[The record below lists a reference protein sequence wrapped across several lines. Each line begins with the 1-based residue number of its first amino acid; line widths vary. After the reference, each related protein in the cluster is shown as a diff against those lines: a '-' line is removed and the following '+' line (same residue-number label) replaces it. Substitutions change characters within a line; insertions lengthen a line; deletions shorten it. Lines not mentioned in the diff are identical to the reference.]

1 MFGGIIMRFLSGIQ
15 PSGNITLGN
24 YLGAVKNFV
33 RLQNREDF
41 TDFLVFIA
49 DMHAI
54 TVPQDKEALRKNIKS
69 LAAIYIACG
78 LDPEKVHIFIQSEV
92 PAHAQLGWILQCT
105 GYIGELE
112 RMTQFKDKKEKQ
124 TAGVSVGLLT
134 YPSLM
139 AADILLYDTNL
150 VPVGQDQKQHLEL
163 TRDLAMRFNQRY
175 GETFVVP
182 DPFVSKEGAKIMSLA
197 DPTKKMSKSDPNP
210 KGFISLLDDIN
221 VIKKKIKSAV
231 TDSDG
236 VIKFDKENKPGISN
250 LLTIASCISGQS
262 IEELE
267 EKYKD
272 SNYATFKEDVANL
285 VVAEIEPIQ
294 KKYNEIINSSYIDE
308 VLNNGRDYAN
318 YLANKKI
325 QKVYNKVG
333 LGRKIK

>member
-1 MFGGIIMRFLSGIQ
+1 MRFLSGIQ

-24 YLGAVKNFV
+24 YIGAVKNFV
-33 RLQNREDF
+33 QLQDRADF
-41 TDFLVFIA
+41 TDFLVFVA

-54 TVPQDKEALRKNIKS
+54 TVPQEKEALRKNIKS
-69 LAAIYIACG
+69 LAAIYMACG
-78 LDPEKVHIFIQSEV
+78 LDPKKVHIFIQSEV

-124 TAGVSVGLLT
+124 TQGVSVGLLT

-163 TRDLAMRFNQRY
+163 TRDLAERFNQRY

-182 DPFVSKEGAKIMSLA
+182 EPFVAEAGAKIMSLTE
-197 DPTKKMSKSDPNP
+197 PTKKMSKSDPNP
-210 KGFISLLDDIN
+210 KAFISLLDDLNI
-221 VIKKKIKSAV
+221 VRKKIKSAV

-236 VIKFDKENKPGISN
+236 VIKYDKENKPGISN
-250 LLTIASCISGQS
+250 LLTIISCITGES
-262 IEELE
+262 ISSLE

-272 SNYATFKEDVANL
+272 SNYATFKEDVANA
-285 VVAEIEPIQ
+285 VVGELEPIQ
-294 KKYNEIINSSYIDE
+294 KKYNELINSSIVDE
-308 VLNNGRDYAN
+308 VLNEGRDYAN

-333 LGRKIK
+333 LGRKTK

>member
-1 MFGGIIMRFLSGIQ
+1 MRFLSGIQ

-24 YLGAVKNFV
+24 YIGAVKNFV
-33 RLQNREDF
+33 NLQDREDF
-41 TDFLVFIA
+41 TDFLVFVA

-54 TVPQDKEALRKNIKS
+54 TVPQEKEALRKNIKS
-69 LAAIYIACG
+69 LAAIYMACG
-78 LDPEKVHIFIQSEV
+78 LDPKKVHIFIQSEV
-92 PAHAQLGWILQCT
+92 PAHAQLGWVLQCT

-124 TAGVSVGLLT
+124 TQGVTVGLLT

-139 AADILLYDTNL
+139 AADILLYDSNL

-163 TRDLAMRFNQRY
+163 TRDLAERFNQKY

-182 DPFVSKEGAKIMSLA
+182 EPFVSESGAKIMSLT

-210 KGFISLLDDIN
+210 KSYISILDDLNI
-221 VIKKKIKSAV
+221 VRKKIRSAV

-236 VIKFDKENKPGISN
+236 IVKFDKENKPGISN
-250 LLTIASCISGQS
+250 LLTILSCITKES
-262 IEELE
+262 ISSLE

-272 SNYATFKEDVANL
+272 SNYQKFKEDVAEA
-285 VVAEIEPIQ
+285 VVGELEPIQ
-294 KKYNEIINSSYIDE
+294 KRYNELINSSLVDE
-308 VLNNGRDYAN
+308 VLNEGRDYAN